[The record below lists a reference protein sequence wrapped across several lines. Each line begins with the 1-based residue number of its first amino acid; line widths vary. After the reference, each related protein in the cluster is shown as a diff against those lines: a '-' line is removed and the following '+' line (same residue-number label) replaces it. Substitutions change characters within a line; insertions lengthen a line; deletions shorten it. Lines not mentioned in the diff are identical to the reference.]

1 MTVQQLLSVANSWEF
16 VSVEDDDYNVFAE
29 GEAQHVAK
37 SDAIKGL
44 TVVCFYTGNR
54 NNVHCPV
61 IIAERK
67 SKKERS

>member
-1 MTVQQLLSVANSWEF
+1 MTVKTLLSVANAWEF
-16 VSVEDDDYNVFAE
+16 VSVEDENYNVFAE
-29 GEAQHVAK
+29 GEAQQVAK

-54 NNVHCPV
+54 NNLYCPV

-67 SKKERS
+67 SKKERN